1 MKALLKQLYDYQ
13 WELTLIGAQLDEQIL
28 RCQCS
33 GNVEAAVRGQC
44 RSLIITASD
53 IKYDLISLEQ
63 AIGEDKTDHSSEN
76 ERNELVRESF
86 QEMERSLFLIIKN
99 YVNLMSSVEDLP
111 EEIDALNL
119 LKESWPKI
127 AETYQ
132 YFKTCL
138 MEIEEDN
145 YL

>member
-1 MKALLKQLYDYQ
+1 
-13 WELTLIGAQLDEQIL
+13 
-28 RCQCS
+28 
-33 GNVEAAVRGQC
+33 VEAAVRGQC
-44 RSLIITASD
+44 RSLILTASD
-53 IKYDLISLEQ
+53 IKYELISLEQ
-63 AIGEDKTDHSSEN
+63 SLAEDKADHSNEN

-99 YVNLMSSVEDLP
+99 YVNLMASVEDKA
-111 EEIDALNL
+111 EEIEALNL

-138 MEIEEDN
+138 MEIEEGN
-145 YL
+145 